1 MIDSL
6 ICTGMVLNALYK
18 LFHWTTLSI
27 SVSPTHSKVH
37 DTKIFVG
44 LNLFLPLPNLSKT
57 NNMRTLYSSSSD
69 QNDFQLHHPFLPPRS
84 SFSFSYIFFCVLLL
98 MSVMTTR
105 KILKASAGSRS
116 TVHLKNVFLL
126 NNNFW
131 QWLTLWPKSL
141 WSNKIMEELSILL
154 EACGVTPLW
163 G

>member
-105 KILKASAGSRS
+105 KILKAKEVQKGAEALSTWKMSFSLTIISGSDL
-116 TVHLKNVFLL
+116 HYDL
-126 NNNFW
+126 N
-131 QWLTLWPKSL
+131 PY
-141 WSNKIMEELSILL
+141 
-154 EACGVTPLW
+154 GVTKSW
-163 G
+163 KS

>member
-98 MSVMTTR
+98 MSVTTTR
-105 KILKASAGSRS
+105 KILKAKEVQKGAEALSTWKMSFSLTIISGSDL
-116 TVHLKNVFLL
+116 HYDL
-126 NNNFW
+126 N
-131 QWLTLWPKSL
+131 PY
-141 WSNKIMEELSILL
+141 
-154 EACGVTPLW
+154 GVTKSW
-163 G
+163 KS